1 MEGFDNLKAIQ
12 ISIASPEQ
20 IRAWTH
26 GVVKKPETINYRTHR
41 PERDGLFCERIFG
54 PTRDYECFC
63 GKYKSLRYKGIIC
76 ERCGVE
82 ITRSTERRERMGHI
96 ELVTPVAHIWY
107 SRGTP
112 NYIAMLL
119 DISTRDF
126 EKVLYFN
133 SYIVLDPGNLPLL
146 KKQILTE
153 KEYQEYKQKYGEMF
167 KAGMGAEAIKYLL
180 KNLDMTKLIDDLKRK
195 LREKTGSQ
203 KQNIIKRIEIAET
216 FLHSKSRPEWM
227 ILDVLPVIPPDL
239 RPMVQLDGGRFATS
253 DLNDLYRRVI
263 NRNNRLTRL
272 IKLNAPEIII
282 KNEKRMLQEAVN
294 ALIDNG
300 RRGRPVTGP
309 GNRPLKSLNDML
321 KGKQGRFR
329 QNLLGKRVDY
339 SGRSVIVVG
348 PKLRMHQC
356 GLPQRMALELF
367 KPFIMHK
374 LVEYGLAHN
383 IKSAKRMI
391 EREQNEVWNVL
402 EEVVREHPVMLNR
415 APTLHR
421 HGIQAFEPVL
431 VQGKAIQIHPLVCA
445 AFNADFDGDQMAVHV
460 PLLLPA
466 KTECRVLLLSAHN
479 QLSPA
484 NGHAVASPS
493 QDMAIGTYYLTMPL
507 ISKRTVKVTF
517 GKKET
522 ESRTSLWA
530 WLKSDKMAVTLAEEI
545 YDKKTRRIIFK
556 RARVVEEEDVKILEK
571 AGIHE
576 VLIYDKVMMES
587 PEEVIVA
594 FETGSL
600 SLHDH
605 VVVKCRTREK
615 GEWVERYED
624 TTVGR
629 IIFNQIV
636 PPELGFVNKTVDKG
650 TLMGLIERS
659 VSVCGTLRTA
669 QFLDDIKTLGFKY
682 STRSGLS
689 IGIQDLETPLK
700 KVEILQ
706 TAEKKIKQITD
717 RMGTH
722 ADPEEWRQQVV
733 DSATDEVTDAM
744 LQYFKAKTEERP
756 FNSVYLM
763 AISGARGNTD
773 QIRQLAGMRGLMA
786 NPHGDIIPVP
796 IKANFRE
803 GLSMTDYFISTYGAR
818 KGLVDTALRTADSGY
833 LTRRLVDVAQ
843 DTIVFFDDCGS
854 SKGIFVKP
862 LREKRTPTNLMIDEI
877 IISLKDRIKGR
888 VAAMDVLHPVTGEVL
903 AKAKEP
909 ISDDQASAIA
919 NSESVV
925 AVSSLREDM
934 VIGEVVTHPKE
945 RTIVCGADIA
955 VTPFLRKKI
964 VDAGVTEVKVY
975 PLVRVRSPI
984 HCMARQGVC
993 QRCYGYDLSTSR
1005 IVDTGVAVGVIAAQ
1019 SIGEPGTQLT
1029 MRTFHLG
1036 GVAVAMKTSIKA
1048 KVEGEVVFDELQ
1060 WQFKT
1065 VRGKYMVDVGTT
1077 EEMVPRDGEFE
1088 RNVRKISL
1096 GGNVVIRTASG
1107 KLERYPIPVGATL
1120 KVNAGDRTR
1129 AGTVLSDYNPNEVVT
1144 AHSGTVF
1151 FENILIRDGLN
1162 VSQNGVIV
1170 IKDGEKVL
1178 SEYDAPQRAII
1189 KVEDGDTVVAGDVI
1203 AEVAL
1208 EEKSAIAGREG
1219 RIEYSNIKI
1228 KNQRVISDNGM
1239 VYVVPTDEEEICE
1252 VEMPA
1257 GVKHSAESLG
1267 IQEMP
1272 TGALLMVKNGDQVR
1286 AGDDLMVIFSEL
1298 DGVAELTSKKSVSIK
1313 SSSPKEYYM
1322 TGNLEHELD
1331 EENKIVTFTSEV
1343 SGRVKIISYRS
1354 SSNKTVDR
1362 RRVIVKDERVYIIPE
1377 GAQLKFD
1384 NVFVQTG
1391 EDCTANQK
1399 ITGPIPFVTEVDGKV
1414 SFRKLALMDVAQLVA
1429 TDGVTPE
1436 VRASELVGKVLGQ
1449 DAIVAKTGEILAT
1462 IGETITEELA
1472 RAIMD
1477 AAEEIGKLQIQ
1488 RESPQECVV
1497 VTSEKGEKE
1506 YLIPEGATLK
1516 VAEGDTIA
1524 AGDQLI
1530 EAFAPIEAQTAGKV
1544 NYITQYNKHTGEDL
1558 IKKIIVYSGRD
1569 YFLPVGIP
1577 LVVKNGDEVNAGDPL
1592 TEKVKYETF
1601 KKVDRGIKFTRLEE
1615 LVKKYYFN
1623 DATDVY
1629 VAEGEEVKVSKRV
1642 AAIRAPTEG
1651 VVKVRKA
1658 TTKSGKVRSLVDRVV
1673 IQPGEAH
1680 PIVDGAELLV
1690 KDGQTVKPGDILAK
1704 WGSGGKKTTDIIQGL
1719 PRVSELFEI
1728 RKPKK
1733 EANIAAEYGEV
1744 QITGYNISVRGE
1756 ESQALQYKSSAGAT
1770 NLLVQNGE
1778 IVEPGSR
1785 ITDGNIDP
1793 KKLAKVAGIEATVRY
1808 LIDEVQHVYK
1818 SQGVSINDRHIE
1830 VIVSNM
1836 LTKISITKAGDTRF
1850 LPGEI
1855 VDVFAF
1861 RDENAKVLKDKGKP
1875 AQGTPMLQG
1884 ITKASLT
1891 TDSFISAA
1899 SFQETT
1905 RILTKA
1911 AIKSKVDFLRG
1922 LKENIIIGKLIPAG
1936 TGLFTN
1942 KVRFKFVDEKPEKT
1956 EEEKRLAAE
1965 DILKPFQ
1972 DEKILGLT
1980 GVVPEAPAL
1989 PEEEGEIPDGT
2000 AEHDAADLGEDVDAE
2015 GDAEGDADDLD
2026 SIGGPG
2032 LGTEPEPE
2040 VDPDE
2045 SPDGGT
2051 I

>member
-20 IRAWTH
+20 IRAWSH

-63 GKYKSLRYKGIIC
+63 GKYKSIRYKGIIC

-180 KNLDMTKLIDDLKRK
+180 KNLDLTKLIDDLKRK

-203 KQNIIKRIEIAET
+203 KQNIIKRIEVAET
-216 FLHSKSRPEWM
+216 FMNSKSRPEWM

-348 PKLRMHQC
+348 PKLRLHQC

-466 KTECRVLLLSAHN
+466 KTECRVLLLSSHN
-479 QLSPA
+479 LLSPA
-484 NGHAVASPS
+484 NSHAVASPS
-493 QDMAIGTYYLTMPL
+493 QDMAIGCYYLTMQL
-507 ISKRTVKVTF
+507 GSKR
-517 GKKET
+517 
-522 ESRTSLWA
+522 SRTLKVGGPSDAVNSLVA
-530 WLKSDKMAVTLAEEI
+530 WMSSDKMGVTLAVDVM
-545 YDKKTRRIIFK
+545 DKKSRRIMFK
-556 RARVVEEEDVKILEK
+556 RNKVLCEDDFKILEK
-571 AGIHE
+571 AHVAEVSVYEKVVMQSPDE
-576 VLIYDKVMMES
+576 VL
-587 PEEVIVA
+587 VA
-594 FETGSL
+594 FETGEL

-605 VVVKCRTREK
+605 VVVKFRTKDK
-615 GEWVERYED
+615 GEWVERFED

-629 IIFNQIV
+629 VIFNQMI
-636 PPELGFVNKTVDKG
+636 PPELGFVNRVVDKG

-659 VSVCGTLRTA
+659 VAVCGMLRTA
-669 QFLDDIKTLGFKY
+669 KFLDDMKSLGFKF

-689 IGIQDLETPLK
+689 IGVHDLETPSK
-700 KVEILQ
+700 KIEILQ
-706 TAEKKIKQITD
+706 TAEKKIKQLTE
-717 RMGTH
+717 RMGSH
-722 ADPEEWRQQVV
+722 ADPEEFQQQVV
-733 DSATDEVTDAM
+733 DTWISATDEVTDAM
-744 LQYFKAKTEERP
+744 LQNFKAKTEEGR

-843 DTIVFFDDCGS
+843 DTIIFFRDCGAT
-854 SKGIFVKP
+854 KGVAVKP
-862 LREKRTPTNLMIDEI
+862 LREKRTPTNLIIDEI
-877 IISLKDRIKGR
+877 IINLKDRIKGR
-888 VAAMDVLHPVTGEVL
+888 VVSCDVHHPVTGDVL
-903 AKAKEP
+903 AKAGEAL
-909 ISDDQASAIA
+909 SDEKATAIA

-925 AVSSLREDM
+925 SVDDLREDM
-934 VIGEVVTHPKE
+934 VVGEVIVHPTE
-945 RTIVCGADIA
+945 RTIVCGADVA
-955 VTPFLRKKI
+955 VTPFLRKKLQE
-964 VDAGVTEVKVY
+964 AGIQELKVY
-975 PLVRVRSPI
+975 PLVQVRSPI
-984 HCMARQGVC
+984 HCLSRQGVC
-993 QRCYGYDLSTSR
+993 QMCYGYDLSTSR
-1005 IVDTGVAVGVIAAQ
+1005 LVDTGVAVGVIAAQ

-1036 GVAVAMKTSIKA
+1036 GVAVAQKTSIKA
-1048 KVEGEVVFDELQ
+1048 KTEGEVLFEELA

-1065 VRGKYMVDVGTT
+1065 VRGKYLVDVGTT
-1077 EEMVPRDGEFE
+1077 EETVAARDGEFE

-1096 GGNVVIRTASG
+1096 GGNIMIRTSTG
-1107 KLERYPIPVGATL
+1107 KIERYPIPTGATL
-1120 KVNAGDRTR
+1120 KVNAADRTR
-1129 AGTVLSDYNPNEVVT
+1129 AGTVMADYNPNEVVT
-1144 AHSGTVF
+1144 AESGTIE

-1162 VSQNGVIV
+1162 VSANGALVV
-1170 IKDGEKVL
+1170 KEKDKVVGRY
-1178 SEYDAPQRAII
+1178 EIPQRAIL
-1189 KVEDGDTVVAGDVI
+1189 KVEEGDVVVAGDVV
-1203 AEVAL
+1203 AEQAL
-1208 EEKSAIAGREG
+1208 EEKSAIAGRDG

-1239 VYVVPTDEEEICE
+1239 IYVAPRGEEAVCE

-1257 GVKHSAESLG
+1257 GVKHTAEAVGL
-1267 IQEMP
+1267 QETP
-1272 TGALLMVKNGDQVR
+1272 NGAILMVKNGDQVR
-1286 AGDDLMVIFSEL
+1286 VGDDLMAICSEL
-1298 DGVAELTSKKSVSIK
+1298 DGTVELQSKKSVVIRSY
-1313 SSSPKEYYM
+1313 SPKEYYM
-1322 TGNLEHELD
+1322 TGNIEIELD
-1331 EENKIVTFTSEV
+1331 EENKNLTFVSEV

-1384 NVFVQTG
+1384 NVFVQAG
-1391 EDCTANQK
+1391 EDCTVGQK
-1399 ITGPIPFVTEVDGKV
+1399 VTGPIPFVSDVEGVV
-1414 SFRKLALMDVAQLVA
+1414 SFRKLSLMDVVNLTEGEVKAADL
-1429 TDGVTPE
+1429 DG
-1436 VRASELVGKVLGQ
+1436 KILGQ
-1449 DAIVAKTGEILAT
+1449 DVIVSKTGEILAAQGDT
-1462 IGETITEELA
+1462 VTAEVAKAVCAA
-1472 RAIMD
+1472 R
-1477 AAEEIGKLQIQ
+1477 EEIGKIHIQ

-1497 VTSEKGEKE
+1497 ITNEKGEKE
-1506 YLIPEGATLK
+1506 YLIPDGATLK
-1516 VAEGDTIA
+1516 VNPGDQVA

-1577 LVVKNGDEVNAGDPL
+1577 LVVKNGDEINTGDPL
-1592 TEKVKYETF
+1592 TEQVKFETF
-1601 KKVDRGIKFTRLEE
+1601 KRVERGIKFTRLEE
-1615 LVKKYYFN
+1615 TSKKYYFN
-1623 DATDVY
+1623 DATDVL
-1629 VAEGEEVKVSKRV
+1629 VADGEEIKSGKKV
-1642 AAIRAPTEG
+1642 AAIRAPTGG
-1651 VVKVRKA
+1651 VIKVRKA

-1690 KDGQTVKPGDILAK
+1690 KDGQEVNRGDIIAK
-1704 WGSGGKKTTDIIQGL
+1704 WGTAGKKTTDIIQGL

-1733 EANIAAEYGEV
+1733 ESIIAAEYGQV
-1744 QITGYNISVRGE
+1744 QITGYNISVVGQ
-1756 ESQALQYKSSAGAT
+1756 ESQVQQYKSSAGAT
-1770 NLLVQNGE
+1770 NLVVQNGE
-1778 IVEPGSR
+1778 VIEPGAR

-1793 KKLAKVAGIEATVRY
+1793 KKLAKVAGIEKTVRY
-1808 LIDEVQHVYK
+1808 LVDEVQHVYK

-1836 LTKISITKAGDTRF
+1836 LTKISITKAGDTKF

-1855 VDVFAF
+1855 VDSFQF
-1861 RDENAKVLKDKGKP
+1861 KDENSRVIKEKGKP
-1875 AQGTPMLQG
+1875 AQGMAMLQG

-1936 TGLFTN
+1936 TGLFSN
-1942 KVRFKFVDEKPEKT
+1942 RVHYRFADEKPEKV
-1956 EEEKRLAAE
+1956 EEEKKLAAE

-1972 DEKILGLT
+1972 DDKLLSLQGI
-1980 GVVPEAPAL
+1980 VPEAPMTPDILAESDEL
-1989 PEEEGEIPDGT
+1989 PLDKEIDD
-2000 AEHDAADLGEDVDAE
+2000 EVSESDS
-2015 GDAEGDADDLD
+2015 DADDLGD
-2026 SIGGPG
+2026 LPGPTIPESETEAEMDAADEGG
-2032 LGTEPEPE
+2032 EE
-2040 VDPDE
+2040 V
-2045 SPDGGT
+2045 
-2051 I
+2051 